1 MILVLLKFK
10 SSISI
15 QSQKYQGK
23 GHLLYM
29 TDIPV
34 LARTR
39 MVLKIVSASLVL
51 CFFAPIRDPIY
62 SAKKPNGI
70 VITAGY
76 GKINKRFANK
86 DRSYS
91 TGGIKLFPVDR
102 IDDHR

>member
-1 MILVLLKFK
+1 
-10 SSISI
+10 
-15 QSQKYQGK
+15 
-23 GHLLYM
+23 M

-70 VITAGY
+70 VITAGTARSTS
-76 GKINKRFANK
+76 GLPTKIAA
-86 DRSYS
+86 
-91 TGGIKLFPVDR
+91 TAPVELNFFQ
-102 IDDHR
+102 